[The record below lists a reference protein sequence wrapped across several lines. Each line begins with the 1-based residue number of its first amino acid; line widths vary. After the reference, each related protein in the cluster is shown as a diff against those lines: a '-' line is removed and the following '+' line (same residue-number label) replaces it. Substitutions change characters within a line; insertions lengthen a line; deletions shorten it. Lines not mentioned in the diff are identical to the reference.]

1 MNYSEALS
9 FAFQDEEWLKKMAI
23 GGLLI
28 LVSFYFGL
36 IFIFGF
42 FILGYYI
49 GIMRNV
55 IHDTEKSLPDWH
67 HWSKLFIDGIM
78 GAVILLIYFVII
90 GGLCALM
97 IVSICTQA
105 YFPQVEMVMSIV
117 SVSLMTLFLLMFF
130 TNFGLLQ
137 FALTDNF
144 ASAFD
149 ISALLRII
157 KNGFGHFLAII
168 IFSLILNAILLF
180 AGLGF
185 FSPFTNFW
193 GLVVQGHLFG
203 QCAKNCLKPVVSGQI
218 A

>member
-23 GGLLI
+23 GGLFV
-28 LVSFYFGL
+28 LVSFYCGL

-49 GIMRNV
+49 GIIRNV
-55 IHDTEKSLPDWH
+55 IHDKENSLPDWH
-67 HWSKLFIDGIM
+67 DWSKLFVDGIM
-78 GAVILLIYFVII
+78 GAVILFIYVVII
-90 GGLCALM
+90 GGLCALT
-97 IVSICTQA
+97 IVSICTQP
-105 YFPQVEMVMSIV
+105 YFPHVEMVMSIV
-117 SVSLMTLFLLMFF
+117 LVALMTLILLMFF

-137 FALTDNF
+137 FAMTENF

-149 ISALLRII
+149 ISALLAII
-157 KNGFGHFLAII
+157 KNGLGHFLAII
-168 IFSLILNAILLF
+168 IFSLILNAILMF

-203 QCAKNCLKPVVSGQI
+203 QCAKNCLKPVVAGQ
-218 A
+218 AA